1 MADAPV
7 AEPPPHVLHTGTTY
21 VLVAGNGEA
30 LVLDCGAPGVVERLR
45 QWQREG
51 LIGAVE
57 ALWISHFHD
66 DHVDAVPDFLAAFP
80 GCPVFADE
88 RVSEVLARPEA
99 YRLPCQSPH
108 PVSVTRPLADGETW
122 PWRDFTLTSRW
133 FPGQTIHHGALL
145 AVGRGHRVFF
155 IGDSFTPTGM
165 DDYCAY
171 HRNLLRED
179 GGYARCLRLVRE
191 HNPALLLN
199 CHVDAGFR
207 LEEAQLG
214 FLERNLAER
223 RRLFGALLPWPDPDF
238 GLDPEWARAYPY
250 QQRARAGG
258 GVRLQLHIDN
268 HSREPLR
275 FAGVPQPP
283 PGWRAASP
291 VGAVTVGGHGEGVL
305 PFELGVPP
313 ETASGRYVVP
323 ITVRMGERDLG
334 PIHRGGGGCP
344 RWTLKRA
351 AWESAGSCPAV
362 RWKRPGPSRGRCQES
377 AGGMPCLAVSGTRQ
391 GAADGSGRG
400 PSRSDRGCPRSQG
413 LTGSMSRHPPAP
425 SAPTPR
431 RPVRPL
437 PIPAPALLG
446 GIRTVP
452 RGLRLPHARIQ
463 SPRREQGV
471 VVALLDHAAPLQDQ
485 DAVCGARDAQA
496 MGDDDGGPPAP
507 EGQQAADDV
516 HLRHGIDGR
525 RRLIQHDQPGGGQHP
540 PRQRQPQPLASGEIR
555 PTEVGAQPEVQLGL
569 QIRTG
574 LPQGRQQGGI
584 IVPPRQVAEAHVVP
598 HGQGETHEVLQ
609 DCARGARPR
618 RQRPPHAA
626 GSRPVQPQQQRGQGA
641 LTRPI
646 EGQDA
651 MRIERVAHR
660 P

>member
-1 MADAPV
+1 MIRLSEHLHVVPGPVHTGVLTDGSGRSLLIDPGAADLRQALDGLGGSDVAAILLTHHHPAQHAALRAVRGPHTRVLVPAAERDLLTDPHQAFWSAAPQRWHVYHMRPHAPVPARGVSPDGTLAPGDVLPFGPARLTAIATPGHTDGSLSYLVEVDGRRVAFVGDLVAGPGCIPDVPALQQGEAGLRDYHGFLGAHERLLAGVRAVLALTPDTLVCSMGGAIDPGAGDLAGRLRAAYAAYLAGSAGRFYFPQLFARRQDIRWMADAPV
-7 AEPPPHVLHTGTTY
+7 ADPPPHVLHTGTTY

-30 LVLDCGAPGVVERLR
+30 LVLDCGAPRVVERLR

-51 LIGAVE
+51 VIGAVA

-122 PWRDFTLTSRW
+122 TWRDFTLTSRW
-133 FPGQTIHHGALL
+133 FPGQTIHHAALL

-171 HRNLLRED
+171 NRNLLRED

-283 PGWRAASP
+283 PGWRATSP

-334 PIHRGGGGCP
+334 PI
-344 RWTLKRA
+344 T
-351 AWESAGSCPAV
+351 EAV
-362 RWKRPGPSRGRCQES
+362 
-377 AGGMPCLAVSGTRQ
+377 V
-391 GAADGSGRG
+391 D
-400 PSRSDRGCPRSQG
+400 
-413 LTGSMSRHPPAP
+413 
-425 SAPTPR
+425 
-431 RPVRPL
+431 
-437 PIPAPALLG
+437 
-446 GIRTVP
+446 
-452 RGLRLPHARIQ
+452 
-463 SPRREQGV
+463 V
-471 VVALLDHAAPLQDQ
+471 V
-485 DAVCGARDAQA
+485 
-496 MGDDDGGPPAP
+496 GGP
-507 EGQQAADDV
+507 
-516 HLRHGIDGR
+516 
-525 RRLIQHDQPGGGQHP
+525 
-540 PRQRQPQPLASGEIR
+540 
-555 PTEVGAQPEVQLGL
+555 
-569 QIRTG
+569 
-574 LPQGRQQGGI
+574 
-584 IVPPRQVAEAHVVP
+584 
-598 HGQGETHEVLQ
+598 
-609 DCARGARPR
+609 
-618 RQRPPHAA
+618 
-626 GSRPVQPQQQRGQGA
+626 
-641 LTRPI
+641 
-646 EGQDA
+646 
-651 MRIERVAHR
+651 
-660 P
+660 